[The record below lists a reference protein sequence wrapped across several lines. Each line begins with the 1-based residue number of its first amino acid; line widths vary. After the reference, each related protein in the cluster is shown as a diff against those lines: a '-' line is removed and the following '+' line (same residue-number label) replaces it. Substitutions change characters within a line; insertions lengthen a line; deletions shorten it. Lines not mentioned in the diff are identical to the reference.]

1 MIRIRPDASTQLEEI
16 IKTICC
22 YPDSDL
28 VIEDGVMG
36 VQIPFI
42 SFPVILFLFLLGVK
56 LLRKILPGY
65 IVLFQNVL
73 YGFLDS

>member
-1 MIRIRPDASTQLEEI
+1 MVRIRPDAAAQLEEI
-16 IKTICC
+16 IKTICRH
-22 YPDSDL
+22 PDPDL

-42 SFPVILFLFLLGVK
+42 SFSVIFFFFLLGVK
-56 LLRKILPGY
+56 LPRKILPGD